1 MRPRLPLVGI
11 LLSLQF
17 NSAVGMRLAA
27 VSSVTNLYLRDSED
41 VAPTDGL
48 TVPEEVMASRC
59 ITMVSPSYP
68 RASAGP
74 ATSSTVV
81 VRVVVRQSG
90 KVSPLRVVSG
100 EPALQAEAMN
110 AVRLWRYK
118 PFVRDGAPVDV
129 TTEVRV
135 AFQPE
140 KLGGVV
146 SHPNH

>member
-1 MRPRLPLVGI
+1 MRARLPVAGF

-17 NSAVGMRLAA
+17 SPAIGMRLAA
-27 VSSVTNLYLRDSED
+27 VSSVTNLYLQDSD
-41 VAPTDGL
+41 GAAPTDRL

-59 ITMVSPSYP
+59 ITMVSPNYP

-74 ATSSTVV
+74 VTPSTVV
-81 VRVVVRQSG
+81 VRVVVTQSG
-90 KVSPLRVVSG
+90 KVSPVRVLSG

-110 AVRLWRYK
+110 AVRLWRYR

-135 AFQPE
+135 VFQAE
-140 KLGGVV
+140 RLGGVV